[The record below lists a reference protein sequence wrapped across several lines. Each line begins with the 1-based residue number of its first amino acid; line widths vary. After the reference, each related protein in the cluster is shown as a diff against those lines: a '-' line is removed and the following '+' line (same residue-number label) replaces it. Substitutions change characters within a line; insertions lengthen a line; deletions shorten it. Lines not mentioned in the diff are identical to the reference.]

1 LIKRANRKFGL
12 TNHWLKLDPV
22 DKLITS
28 LLAVVLSVSLF
39 GCNRNEGFRDGDIIL
54 HTSKSNQSKMIQ
66 DVTGSKYSHV
76 GIIYNKDGKT
86 YVMEAVQPVKMTPI
100 DEFISLGVDSKY
112 TVVRYIWG
120 LDKRQMKMM
129 FDYASA
135 QLGKNYDS
143 KFQWSESSM
152 YCSELVFKIYYNAG
166 IQLCDIHQFKDYN
179 LSSEDVQNEVK
190 VRYNTEIDPDELI
203 VTPVDL
209 YDGLST
215 GVVFDNY

>member
-1 LIKRANRKFGL
+1 MSYICLMK
-12 TNHWLKLDPV
+12 
-22 DKLITS
+22 KLIIS
-28 LLAVVLSVSLF
+28 LLVVVLSVSLF

-100 DEFISLGVDSKY
+100 DEFISRGVDSKY
-112 TVVRYIWG
+112 TVVRYIRK
-120 LDKRQMKMM
+120 LDDRQKKMM
-129 FDYASA
+129 YDYASA

-166 IQLCDIHQFKDYN
+166 IQLCDIHRFKDYN
-179 LSSEDVQNEVK
+179 LSSEDVQNAIK
-190 VRYNTEIDPDELI
+190 VRYNTEINPNELI

-209 YDGLST
+209 YNGLST

>member
-1 LIKRANRKFGL
+1 
-12 TNHWLKLDPV
+12 
-22 DKLITS
+22 
-28 LLAVVLSVSLF
+28 
-39 GCNRNEGFRDGDIIL
+39 
-54 HTSKSNQSKMIQ
+54 MIQ

-100 DEFISLGVDSKY
+100 DEFISRGVDSKY

-120 LDKRQMKMM
+120 LDKRQKKMM

-166 IQLCDIHQFKDYN
+166 IQLCDIHRFKDYN
-179 LSSEDVQNEVK
+179 LSSEDVQNEIK

>member
-1 LIKRANRKFGL
+1 MK
-12 TNHWLKLDPV
+12 
-22 DKLITS
+22 KLIIS
-28 LLAVVLSVSLF
+28 LLVVVLSVSLF
-39 GCNRNEGFRDGDIIL
+39 GCSRNEGFRDGDIIL

-100 DEFISLGVDSKY
+100 DEFISRGVDSKY
-112 TVVRYIWG
+112 TVVRYIRK
-120 LDKRQMKMM
+120 LDDRQKKMM
-129 FDYASA
+129 YDYAFA

-179 LSSEDVQNEVK
+179 LSSEDVQNTIK
-190 VRYNTEIDPDELI
+190 VRYNTEINPNELI

-209 YDGLST
+209 YNGLST

>member
-1 LIKRANRKFGL
+1 MK
-12 TNHWLKLDPV
+12 
-22 DKLITS
+22 KLIIS
-28 LLAVVLSVSLF
+28 LLVVVLSVSLF
-39 GCNRNEGFRDGDIIL
+39 GCSRNEGFRDGDIIL

-100 DEFISLGVDSKY
+100 DEFISRGVDSKY
-112 TVVRYIWG
+112 TVVRYIRK
-120 LDKRQMKMM
+120 LDDRQKKMM
-129 FDYASA
+129 YDYASA

-179 LSSEDVQNEVK
+179 LSSEDVQNTIK
-190 VRYNTEIDPDELI
+190 VRYNTEINPNELI

-209 YDGLST
+209 YNGLST